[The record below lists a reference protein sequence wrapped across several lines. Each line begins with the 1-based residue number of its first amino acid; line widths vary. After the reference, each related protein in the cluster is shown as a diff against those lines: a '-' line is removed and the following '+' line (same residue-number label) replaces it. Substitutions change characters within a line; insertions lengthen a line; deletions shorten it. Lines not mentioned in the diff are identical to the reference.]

1 MATSTLKFY
10 RNTNLQESKNFV
22 IDEINLFL
30 EDYLLFTRSNFQY
43 FKNFEIETTIKIKLS
58 QTYINPV
65 DVNNIDYISVQNSD
79 MPNSIFFYFVLS
91 KRWKGEESIEFEVLM
106 DTLNTF
112 TYNKSFAFSDKTRII
127 RQHKNR
133 YKLLS
138 TAPTRKF
145 YTKLIDLETEG
156 LNLITYKTKEEVL
169 KDDFNYLK
177 WYLYY
182 KSDTEKIINAYLIP
196 SQTIT
201 IQYATPFSLESV
213 YSENKA
219 YLFTKNNGDLN
230 VRFGNKTFSFTKEIK
245 AIVIILNYY
254 YNQNGI
260 RDLLGY
266 VNVIHYNNN
275 EVYQIEQY
283 SIEDKYIYIEGNYNS
298 YNTNNNIYDTDVKI
312 NALIN
317 KNYNDLLSEVNQVV
331 TIEKT
336 LTTGTLKGIA
346 EFSRNDPKITKVFEL
361 PYCPISLNKDETG
374 YTLSD
379 LSFTYNSTNQSLD
392 LNYLQ
397 ANFQN
402 TLNFEIPLFDEK
414 NFYVLNNVNLNT
426 LEKSPVYEP
435 KLLHSDFYK
444 KSFIYDTFSYLFKF
458 ELLSDNFYYST
469 ADCTITF
476 KVTNTINSNFM
487 FKFEDYNLKFSEQN
501 YEGYLYCNRN
511 NEITTYNNDYINYIN
526 NGYNYDKKQQKINN
540 LSTWANVGL
549 NLATKP
555 SYTGAIGSFTNAI
568 FDTIQNELNIER
580 KLADLSLKNA
590 SVYGADDIDLLNFYA
605 DDNKAK
611 IVTYEVSEKMKN
623 LLFNLFFYTG
633 YISNTCGIPDT
644 TSRTRFNYV
653 QCDLVFEYTNN
664 MNEEHKDDLKARY
677 LSGVTYIHHYD
688 NTWNLIQD
696 LENWETLFFGN

>member
-43 FKNFEIETTIKIKLS
+43 FKNFELETTIKIDLEQS
-58 QTYINPV
+58 YINPV
-65 DVNNIDYISVQNSD
+65 DVNNIDYLSVQNSD
-79 MPNSIFFYFVLS
+79 MPNSTFFYFVLS
-91 KRWKGEESIEFEVLM
+91 KRWKGESTILFTLQL

-182 KSDTEKIINAYLIP
+182 KSDEEKIINAYLIP

-201 IQYATPFSLESV
+201 IQYATPYNIKNVITDYKVILLTS
-213 YSENKA
+213 
-219 YLFTKNNGDLN
+219 NNGNLN
-230 VRFGNKTFSFTKEIK
+230 VKLGNKVISFTKEVKSIL
-245 AIVIILNYY
+245 IWCVINDS
-254 YNQNGI
+254 N
-260 RDLLGY
+260 DFLG
-266 VNVIHYNNN
+266 NVYAIHYNNN
-275 EVYQIEQY
+275 VVYNIETF
-283 SIEDKYIYIEGNYNS
+283 SIENKSLVIEGDYNS
-298 YNTNNNIYDTDVKI
+298 YNTNANTYNNDSAI
-312 NALIN
+312 NTLIN
-317 KNYNDLLSEVNQVV
+317 KDYNALLSEVNQLV

-336 LTTGTLKGIA
+336 LTTGTLQGIA
-346 EFSRNDPKITKVFEL
+346 EFSRNDPTITKVFEL
-361 PYCPISLNKDETG
+361 PYCPILLNKDETG
-374 YTLSD
+374 YNLSG
-379 LSFTYNSTNQSLD
+379 LSFTYNSTTKTLD
-392 LNYLQ
+392 LNFLQ

-402 TLNFEIPLFDEK
+402 TLNFEIPLFSEK
-414 NFYVLNNVNLNT
+414 NFYVLNSVNLNN
-426 LEKSPVYEP
+426 LEKSPDYEP

-469 ADCTITF
+469 ADTTITF

-605 DDNKAK
+605 NDNKAK

-633 YISNTCGIPDT
+633 YISNTCGVPDT

>member
-43 FKNFEIETTIKIKLS
+43 FKNFELETTIKIDLEQS
-58 QTYINPV
+58 YINPV
-65 DVNNIDYISVQNSD
+65 DVNNIDYLSVQNSD
-79 MPNSIFFYFVLS
+79 MPNSTFFYFVLS
-91 KRWKGEESIEFEVLM
+91 KRWKGESTILFTLQL

-182 KSDTEKIINAYLIP
+182 KSDKEKIINAYLIP

-201 IQYATPFSLESV
+201 IQYATPYNIKNVITDYKVILLTS
-213 YSENKA
+213 
-219 YLFTKNNGDLN
+219 NNGNLN
-230 VRFGNKTFSFTKEIK
+230 VKLGNKVISFTKEVKSIL
-245 AIVIILNYY
+245 IWCVINDS
-254 YNQNGI
+254 N
-260 RDLLGY
+260 DFLG
-266 VNVIHYNNN
+266 NVYAIHYNNN
-275 EVYQIEQY
+275 VVYNIETF
-283 SIEDKYIYIEGNYNS
+283 SIENKSLVIEGDYNS
-298 YNTNNNIYDTDVKI
+298 YNTNANTYNNDTAI
-312 NALIN
+312 NTLIN
-317 KNYNDLLSEVNQVV
+317 KDYNALLSEVNQLV

-336 LTTGTLKGIA
+336 LTTGTLQGIA
-346 EFSRNDPKITKVFEL
+346 EFSRNDPTITKVFEL
-361 PYCPISLNKDETG
+361 PYCPILLNKNETG
-374 YTLSD
+374 YLLSV
-379 LSFTYNSTNQSLD
+379 LSFTYNSTTKTLD
-392 LNYLQ
+392 LNFLQ

-402 TLNFEIPLFDEK
+402 SLNFEIPLFDEK

-633 YISNTCGIPDT
+633 YISNTCGVPDT

>member
-10 RNTNLQESKNFV
+10 RNTNLQESKNFI
-22 IDEINLFL
+22 IDEINLYL

-43 FKNFEIETTIKIKLS
+43 FKNFELETSIKVDL
-58 QTYINPV
+58 QQNYINPV

-91 KRWKGEESIEFEVLM
+91 KRWKGENSVLFTLM
-106 DTLNTF
+106 LDTLNTF
-112 TYNKSFAFSDKTRII
+112 TYNKSFGFSDKTRIM

-145 YTKLIDLETEG
+145 YTKLIDLESEG
-156 LNLITYKTKEEVL
+156 FNLITYKTKDEVL

-182 KSDTEKIINAYLIP
+182 KSDNEKIINAYLIP

-201 IQYATPFSLESV
+201 IQYATPYNIKNVITDYKVILLTS
-213 YSENKA
+213 
-219 YLFTKNNGDLN
+219 NNGNLN
-230 VRFGNKTFSFTKEIK
+230 VKLGNKVISFTKEVKSIL
-245 AIVIILNYY
+245 IWCVINDS
-254 YNQNGI
+254 N
-260 RDLLGY
+260 DFLG
-266 VNVIHYNNN
+266 NVYAIHYNNN
-275 EVYQIEQY
+275 VVYNIESF
-283 SIEDKYIYIEGNYNS
+283 SIENKSLVIEGDYNS
-298 YNTNNNIYDTDVKI
+298 YNTNDNTYNNDTAI

-317 KNYNDLLSEVNQVV
+317 KDYKTLLSEVNQLV

-336 LTTGTLKGIA
+336 LTTGTLQGIA
-346 EFSRNDPKITKVFEL
+346 EFSRNDPTITKVFEL
-361 PYCPISLNKDETG
+361 PYCPILLNKDETG
-374 YTLSD
+374 YNLSD
-379 LSFTYNSTNQSLD
+379 LSFTYNSTTKTLD
-392 LNYLQ
+392 LNFLQ

-402 TLNFEIPLFDEK
+402 TLNFEKPLFDEK

-426 LEKSPVYEP
+426 LEKSPNYEP

-540 LSTWANVGL
+540 LSNWANVGL

-633 YISNTCGIPDT
+633 YISNTCGVPDT

-664 MNEEHKDDLKARY
+664 MNEEHKDDLHDRY

-688 NTWNLIQD
+688 NTWNIIQD